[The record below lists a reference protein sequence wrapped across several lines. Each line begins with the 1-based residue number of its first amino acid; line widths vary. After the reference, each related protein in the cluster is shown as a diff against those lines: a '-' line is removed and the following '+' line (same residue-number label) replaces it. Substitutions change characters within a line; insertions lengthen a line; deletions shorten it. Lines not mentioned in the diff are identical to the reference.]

1 MCTVVLYSNLWS
13 RKLIFQYGNETAV
26 TTYKESSLWLCNKCS
41 FLLCRGWGISVSI
54 TEKVILALVD
64 YLMAL
69 WLFNYSS
76 IGGIAWR
83 KVDSA
88 KSANQAQLGIS
99 TPLGNCFLFK
109 GRLIAWRLWS
119 LLLLASLFK
128 NRASWYL
135 FTLGSLLPFFKG
147 RLISCK
153 LWNLGY
159 YQKMRNTRVY
169 KTPAC
174 YRYWVNAVAALSN
187 FIYWLSLETPLNN
200 SVKLSCSK
208 FQESFC
214 CSSANIWL
222 HSEKAWSHC
231 STFVCS
237 TLCL

>member
-1 MCTVVLYSNLWS
+1 MIEYELFDYNKHLLKTHVYCGCVFKSLKWEDDGMNWRWSISPMYKALWASNSNDRNATCKMVWTEMLEVGTLS
-13 RKLIFQYGNETAV
+13 QGMLIFQYGNETAV

-41 FLLCRGWGISVSI
+41 FLPCRGWGISVSN
-54 TEKVILALVD
+54 TEKVIPALVD

-99 TPLGNCFLFK
+99 TPLGHCFLFK
-109 GRLIAWRLWS
+109 GRLIAWRLQS

-135 FTLGSLLPFFKG
+135 FTLGSLLLFFKG

-159 YQKMRNTRVY
+159 
-169 KTPAC
+169 
-174 YRYWVNAVAALSN
+174 
-187 FIYWLSLETPLNN
+187 
-200 SVKLSCSK
+200 
-208 FQESFC
+208 
-214 CSSANIWL
+214 
-222 HSEKAWSHC
+222 
-231 STFVCS
+231 
-237 TLCL
+237 

>member
-1 MCTVVLYSNLWS
+1 MIEYELFDYNKHLLKTHVYCGSLFKSLKWEDDGMNWRWSISPMYKALWASNANDRNVTCKMVWTEMLEVGTLS
-13 RKLIFQYGNETAV
+13 QGMLIFQYRNETAV

-41 FLLCRGWGISVSI
+41 FLPWRGWGISVSI
-54 TEKVILALVD
+54 MEKVIPALVD

-99 TPLGNCFLFK
+99 TPLGHCFLFK
-109 GRLIAWRLWS
+109 GRLIAWRLQN

-135 FTLGSLLPFFKG
+135 FTLGSLLLFFKG

-159 YQKMRNTRVY
+159 
-169 KTPAC
+169 
-174 YRYWVNAVAALSN
+174 
-187 FIYWLSLETPLNN
+187 
-200 SVKLSCSK
+200 
-208 FQESFC
+208 
-214 CSSANIWL
+214 
-222 HSEKAWSHC
+222 
-231 STFVCS
+231 
-237 TLCL
+237 